1 MGSSCRVILSDI
13 EGTTSSV
20 SYVYDILFPYFREHI
35 AEITQFAHLA
45 EVKEAFLEVI
55 GICEHEEGQILT
67 TSEAI
72 IQKLLEWSIND
83 KKYTPLKTLQGI
95 IWSKGYQLG
104 ELKGH
109 VYDDVSVNLERWAAN
124 GLKIGIYSSGSIT
137 SQKLL
142 FKYSLSGD
150 LTKWLSCYF
159 DTTIGH
165 KRNEDSYLR
174 IAARLGQDPSEI
186 VFLSDIQE
194 ELSAARQAGFK
205 TIHVL
210 REEGS
215 SSTSTYRA
223 KDFNEV
229 NNLLHQL

>member
-174 IAARLGQDPSEI
+174 IAARLGQ
-186 VFLSDIQE
+186 
-194 ELSAARQAGFK
+194 
-205 TIHVL
+205 
-210 REEGS
+210 
-215 SSTSTYRA
+215 
-223 KDFNEV
+223 
-229 NNLLHQL
+229 